1 MAYTFFTVANETLRR
16 INEVELTSS
25 TFSAAKGVQALVKD
39 AINNSQRDIFTRD
52 REWTFAYGSTSQT
65 LTAGTQ
71 EYAVT
76 TGFMSVDIDTVL
88 IDRND
93 SLNVEER
100 KLIPLTYDEY
110 IDNHKERDEQRDSGD
125 YDTPIYV
132 YLTPDYKIGV
142 SPRPDKAYVIK
153 YTYYKSPTDLEAS
166 GSVPEVPAQYKNTLI
181 DGALYHLYMM
191 RDNIE
196 QADRSSRAFEEGID
210 YMRST
215 LINRY
220 IRMRDTRV
228 KDTVNDR

>member
-1 MAYTFFTVANETLRR
+1 MAYTFFTVTNETLRR
-16 INEVELTSS
+16 INEVEMTASN
-25 TFSAAKGVQALVKD
+25 FSAAKGVQALVKD

-52 REWTFAYGSTSQT
+52 REWSFAYGSTSQT
-65 LTAGTQ
+65 LTAGTN

-93 SLNVEER
+93 TLNVEEKR
-100 KLIPLTYDEY
+100 LIPLTYDEY
-110 IDNHKERDEQRDSGD
+110 IDKHKARDEQRNSGD

-132 YLTPDYKIGV
+132 YLTPDYKLGV
-142 SPRPDKAYVIK
+142 SPTPDKAYALK
-153 YTYYKSPTDLEAS
+153 YTYYKSPTELETS
-166 GSVPEVPAQYKNTLI
+166 DSVPEVPSQYKNTLI

-196 QADRSSRAFEEGID
+196 QADRSARAFEEGID

-228 KDTVNDR
+228 SDIIND